1 MRRGIHL
8 GKPLRRKLRHAAHP
22 FIVRAENNIFS
33 RALRHMPVKQ
43 GVQSIGFIKRT
54 PERLEIPLSLVTHC
68 LTLGMGNAA
77 PISRQA
83 LLARESRENILRRC
97 KNAAYYRLA
106 ERHLGR
112 NIAVKKFISHVPLIA
127 KIADCRGRQ
136 PENGHI
142 RIH

>member
-1 MRRGIHL
+1 
-8 GKPLRRKLRHAAHP
+8 
-22 FIVRAENNIFS
+22 
-33 RALRHMPVKQ
+33 
-43 GVQSIGFIKRT
+43 
-54 PERLEIPLSLVTHC
+54 
-68 LTLGMGNAA
+68 MGNAA

-97 KNAAYYRLA
+97 KDAAYYRLA

-112 NIAVKKFISHVPLIA
+112 NIAVKKFISHVPLII

-142 RIH
+142 RIQRKQSFHSPTPHLSAASVKFIKDYVIRLYAGNLTLRHIEQLGICEKSDVRRRNAVIGFFYIFKLSGKDIFRR